1 MDDRPQSQCLH
12 TVERGSWSH
21 QKGCQTMMELT
32 ELQRDALTEMFN
44 IGVGA
49 AADLL
54 SQMVGEPV
62 RLSVPLVE
70 FTSESKAKAY
80 YLEREQRPL
89 CAIRQTYVGE
99 VNTDALLMFPEE
111 NSLELVRIMVGAD
124 LPVQTLTEMEQDA
137 MAEIGNI
144 ILNAVISSMATTLAL
159 KFEGALPQVSIL
171 SAEDLFVSSDPAGP
185 ADEEG
190 SLMALNID
198 FFLSARKVSG
208 YLAFL
213 LDLPSGTVMLQRIDA
228 YIAQGAV

>member
-1 MDDRPQSQCLH
+1 MI
-12 TVERGSWSH
+12 
-21 QKGCQTMMELT
+21 ELT

-70 FTSESKAKAY
+70 FTNESKAKAY

-89 CAIRQTYVGE
+89 CAIRQSYVGE

-124 LPVQTLTEMEQDA
+124 LPLETLTEMEQDA

-144 ILNAVISSMATTLAL
+144 ILNAVVSSLASTLAL

-171 SAEDLFVSSDPAGP
+171 RAQDLFVSVDGASGA
-185 ADEEG
+185 ADEG

-198 FFLSARKVSG
+198 FSLSARKLSG

-213 LDLPSGTVMLQRIDA
+213 LDLPSGAVMVQRLDA
-228 YIAQGAV
+228 YIDQGGA

>member
-1 MDDRPQSQCLH
+1 
-12 TVERGSWSH
+12 
-21 QKGCQTMMELT
+21 MMELT

-89 CAIRQTYVGE
+89 CAVRQRYVGE
-99 VNTDALLMFPEE
+99 VTTEALLMFPEE

-124 LPVQTLTEMEQDA
+124 LPLQALTEMEQDA

-144 ILNAVISSMATTLAL
+144 ILNAVISSMANTLSL
-159 KFEGALPQVSIL
+159 HFEGALPQVSIL
-171 SAEDLFVSSDPAGP
+171 SAEDLFVSSEPTGP
-185 ADEEG
+185 ADEAG

-213 LDLPSGTVMLQRIDA
+213 LDIPSGTVMVQRIDA
-228 YIAQGAV
+228 YIAQGGG

>member
-1 MDDRPQSQCLH
+1 MI
-12 TVERGSWSH
+12 
-21 QKGCQTMMELT
+21 ELT

-70 FTSESKAKAY
+70 FTNESKAKAY

-89 CAIRQTYVGE
+89 CAIRQSYVGE

-124 LPVQTLTEMEQDA
+124 LPLETLTEMEQDA

-144 ILNAVISSMATTLAL
+144 ILNAVVSSLASTLAL

-171 SAEDLFVSSDPAGP
+171 RAQDLFVSVDGASGA
-185 ADEEG
+185 ADEG

-198 FFLSARKVSG
+198 FSLSARKLSG

-213 LDLPSGTVMLQRIDA
+213 LDLPSGAVMVQRLDA
-228 YIAQGAV
+228 YIAQGDA